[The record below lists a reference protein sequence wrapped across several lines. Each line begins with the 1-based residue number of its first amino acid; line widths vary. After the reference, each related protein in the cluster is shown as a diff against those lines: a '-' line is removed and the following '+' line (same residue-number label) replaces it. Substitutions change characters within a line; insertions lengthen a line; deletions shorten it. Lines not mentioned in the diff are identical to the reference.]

1 MTDSGMNV
9 RASASGSQS
18 DNSMFHWIREGLNF
32 AFDIPH
38 TDKICVFGVEQC
50 TVAGD
55 FISNMADCVLD
66 SPVAVVSD
74 TRVPGWVGE
83 GALSIILSTT
93 GGSAEMIEIMDLL
106 DSKGSELVCIT
117 PDGPIARRCTS
128 SGGLVVPLPSD
139 VTGFEAA
146 GFCMGVLVSL
156 VSEATGYDLRGA
168 MQEAVEGAVA
178 FIESVTED
186 YLKDL
191 AVKLKDRVNAFYST
205 SDIHL
210 DIRHVSAGCS
220 STQSFRTIA
229 AGNAKCAFHGKIIV
243 SPGAQKTEA
252 YQESH
257 SILLNE
263 NAKVETLPQLEI
275 YADDVKC
282 SHGATIGKLDE
293 NEIFYMRSRGIPEKQ
308 AREILLQA
316 FVSPVIELIP
326 ESTEKEY
333 IKQHVNNFFT
343 SI

>member
-93 GGSAEMIEIMDLL
+93 GGSAEMIEVMDLL
-106 DSKGSELVCIT
+106 DSRGSELVCIT
-117 PDGPIARRCTS
+117 PDGPIASRCTS

-146 GFCMGVLVSL
+146 GFCMGALVSL
-156 VSEATGYDLRGA
+156 VSEATGHDFRGA
-168 MQEAVEGAVA
+168 MQEAVDGA
-178 FIESVTED
+178 ESFTDGIQED
-186 YLKDL
+186 YLRNL
-191 AVKLKDRVNAFYST
+191 SVKLKGRVNAFYST
-205 SDIHL
+205 SDIHACSKWWKHMF
-210 DIRHVSAGCS
+210 DINC
-220 STQSFRTIA
+220 TDLSFFGELPEFDHNELVGWSDPNAHAPELSMVVLKGSGESELVEDIVNCMTEVLSENGREVVTIPL
-229 AGNAKCAFHGKIIV
+229 GGGT
-243 SPGAQKTEA
+243 PM
-252 YQESH
+252 ESN
-257 SILLNE
+257 L
-263 NAKVETLPQLEI
+263 
-275 YADDVKC
+275 
-282 SHGATIGKLDE
+282 
-293 NEIFYMRSRGIPEKQ
+293 RGI
-308 AREILLQA
+308 ALGYMMSRY
-316 FVSPVIELIP
+316 VGRMC
-326 ESTEKEY
+326 
-333 IKQHVNNFFT
+333 
-343 SI
+343 

>member
-1 MTDSGMNV
+1 MI
-9 RASASGSQS
+9 GSS
-18 DNSMFHWIREGLNF
+18 
-32 AFDIPH
+32 
-38 TDKICVFGVEQC
+38 TDKAMNYDAANTGLTIRNGEHTVFRIIHCPGGERKEQFPQKIE
-50 TVAGD
+50 VQAGGSLE
-55 FISNMADCVLD
+55 III
-66 SPVAVVSD
+66 VS
-74 TRVPGWVGE
+74 VPGSDRADKFSLASDILLTGE
-83 GALSIILSTT
+83 GAACKVSGAILCN
-93 GGSAEMIEIMDLL
+93 G
-106 DSKGSELVCIT
+106 
-117 PDGPIARRCTS
+117 
-128 SGGLVVPLPSD
+128 
-139 VTGFEAA
+139 
-146 GFCMGVLVSL
+146 
-156 VSEATGYDLRGA
+156 
-168 MQEAVEGAVA
+168 
-178 FIESVTED
+178 
-186 YLKDL
+186 
-191 AVKLKDRVNAFYST
+191 NST

-229 AGNAKCAFHGKIIV
+229 AGNAKCSFHGKIIV
-243 SPGAQKTEA
+243 SVGAQKTEA

-257 SILLNE
+257 SILLSE